1 MALWE
6 VPIMGSTSRKLG
18 SLPLPKKG
26 LFPGATRLSVHPD
39 GKQFAF
45 QSREG
50 FVRQTWAIENLMQ
63 FIKAGGGK

>member
-1 MALWE
+1 
-6 VPIMGSTSRKLG
+6 
-18 SLPLPKKG
+18 
-26 LFPGATRLSVHPD
+26 LSVHPD